1 MIRYI
6 KRLLEQMRVNDDLC
20 QIHDT
25 MQTLAT
31 LVGQNKSVS
40 SKTICDAM
48 DLIDELQKD
57 LDNVTKEKH

>member
-6 KRLLEQMRVNDDLC
+6 KRLLEQMRVNDDLY

-31 LVGQNKSVS
+31 LVRQNKSVS

-48 DLIDELQKD
+48 DLIEELNKD
-57 LDNVTKEKH
+57 FSNATEENK

>member
-6 KRLLEQMRVNDDLC
+6 KRLLEQMRVNDDLE

-31 LVGQNKSVS
+31 LVRQNKSVS
-40 SKTICDAM
+40 SKTICDAI
-48 DLIDELQKD
+48 DLIEELNNDFK
-57 LDNVTKEKH
+57 NATEESK

>member
-6 KRLLEQMRVNDDLC
+6 KRLLEQMRVNDDLE

-31 LVGQNKSVS
+31 LVRQNKSVS

-48 DLIDELQKD
+48 DLIEELQKD

>member
-6 KRLLEQMRVNDDLC
+6 KRLLEQMRVNDDLE

-31 LVGQNKSVS
+31 LVRQNKSVS

-48 DLIDELQKD
+48 DLIEELQKD
-57 LDNVTKEKH
+57 LDYVSKEKH